1 MGGKTSIIPAAFAFP
16 QSRPKPLLQF
26 QNLLPPGTI
35 FPSTGSK
42 VLASLL
48 LLPGGFVRR
57 IVLSVCLVGF
67 TLPLT
72 AQTPAAAPATSK
84 AAIAASSAV
93 EGNAVIKDLP
103 VRKVVLYKNGVGYFE
118 HAGQVNGSQR
128 VAIDFTSSQLND
140 VLQSLTV
147 LDEGGGRIAGVNY
160 NSTTPLAEQLKT
172 LSLGMTE
179 DPTSTELF
187 GALRGQ
193 RVEVIGAPVSA
204 GGGGTITGR
213 LMSIEARTEK
223 TAADSD
229 NTVDKFYLTLVA
241 TTGAVRV
248 IELTPSLSV
257 RPLDASLQG
266 QLDRYLELLASTH
279 STGLRHLTLD
289 SIGQGQRQLR
299 VSYISEVP
307 VWKSTYRIVFPREAN
322 GKATMQ
328 GWAVVDNTVGADWDN
343 VQLSLVAGAPQS
355 FIQPLSQPLYARR
368 AEIPIA
374 TELETTPQTHEA
386 AEANGQQVS
395 MNNQLMNS
403 ATLTGRNASEL
414 VKMMPGVTFNNGGGR
429 LATLSGIANDQM
441 GARIAGANVSIRN
454 EATSDIRNTQSD
466 AQGFWSTAG
475 LTPGTYRVTISFPGF
490 SPWQENGIRLNQGDS
505 RTVANIHLRVGST
518 NSAVTVVSGADAEV
532 PADTAALNN
541 ELVGGVYRPSDAIAE
556 GDVSTSAFDD
566 FFEYALTQPVTIH
579 KNESAMVPIL
589 QQELPA
595 EHVTLWS
602 EREATPLRAVW
613 LENKSKLTL
622 DSGSFSIFEAG
633 EFAGEGLL
641 DPIHPGE
648 KRLLSYAAD
657 QAVRVKVTAR
667 DAKQRLHHVSFQKG
681 AIVETYMDT
690 ASVTYSAT
698 NSADMDRVV
707 LIEHPRRNNGWT
719 LDGGLKA
726 DEESTNL
733 YRFKLAVPQHSTQK
747 LEVKEHG
754 PQYTT
759 VDLGSNPRQEDFL
772 LELIKDAP
780 DVQAQIQPVI
790 DAGNAVGL
798 LEFKIAEA
806 QKTEETATADEA
818 RDRDNLTA
826 LKGNDAAKRF
836 VDELNHAEDQLQ
848 ATRKQIA
855 DLEQQKSRTGQAQRG
870 DLKHQL

>member
-1 MGGKTSIIPAAFAFP
+1 M
-16 QSRPKPLLQF
+16 RPKDKRSRAEKSS
-26 QNLLPPGTI
+26 NSKSGNHNEAEIIESPGTI
-35 FPSTGSK
+35 FLSPGSK
-42 VLASLL
+42 GIASLL
-48 LLPGGFVRR
+48 VLPGGFVRK
-57 IVLSVCLVGF
+57 IVFSACLAAF
-67 TLPLT
+67 TLPVT
-72 AQTPAAAPATSK
+72 AQTPVAAPSASK
-84 AAIAASSAV
+84 SAPASSSVAAT
-93 EGNAVIKDLP
+93 AVIKDLP

-118 HAGQVNGSQR
+118 HAGVVNGSQR
-128 VAIDFTSSQLND
+128 VAIDFTSPQLND

-193 RVEVIGAPVSA
+193 RVEVT
-204 GGGGTITGR
+204 GGPGGSITGR
-213 LMSIEARTEK
+213 LMSIEARSES
-223 TAADSD
+223 ADSTD
-229 NTVDKFYLTLVA
+229 GTKTVDKFYLTIVA

-248 IELTPSLSV
+248 IELTPALSV
-257 RPLDASLQG
+257 RPLDAGLQG
-266 QLDRYLELLASTH
+266 QVDRYLELLASTH

-289 SIGQGQRQLR
+289 AIGQGQRQLR

-322 GKATMQ
+322 GKATLQ

-368 AEIPIA
+368 VEVPIA

-386 AEANGQQVS
+386 AEENEDKAVAGPPPPAAAARPMAQLAAPRRIPSSVGMMSESVTVS
-395 MNNQLMNS
+395 GTGSGSGMSSNS
-403 ATLTGRNASEL
+403 S
-414 VKMMPGVTFNNGGGR
+414 
-429 LATLSGIANDQM
+429 M
-441 GARIAGANVSIRN
+441 G
-454 EATSDIRNTQSD
+454 
-466 AQGFWSTAG
+466 
-475 LTPGTYRVTISFPGF
+475 Y
-490 SPWQENGIRLNQGDS
+490 
-505 RTVANIHLRVGST
+505 VGS
-518 NSAVTVVSGADAEV
+518 SGAA
-532 PADTAALNN
+532 
-541 ELVGGVYRPSDAIAE
+541 GGVYRASDAISE
-556 GDVSTSAFDD
+556 GDVTTNAFDD
-566 FFEYALTQPVTIH
+566 FFEYSLAQPVTIH

-602 EREATPLRAVW
+602 ESEANPLRAVW
-613 LENKSKLTL
+613 LENKSTLTF

-667 DAKQRLHHVSFQKG
+667 NGQQKLHHVSFQKG
-681 AIVETYMDT
+681 LIVETYMDT

-698 NSADMDRVV
+698 NSADVDRVV
-707 LIEHPRRNNGWT
+707 LLEHPRRNNGWT

-726 DEESTNL
+726 DETSPNL
-733 YRFKLAVPQHSTQK
+733 YRFKLPVPQHATK
-747 LEVKEHG
+747 TLEVQERG
-754 PQYTT
+754 PQYMT
-759 VDLGSNPRQEDFL
+759 VDLRSNPRQDEFL
-772 LELIKDAP
+772 VRLVKDVPNA
-780 DVQAQIQPVI
+780 QAQIQPVI
-790 DAGNAVGL
+790 DAGAVVGQ

-806 QKTEETATADEA
+806 KKIEGTATADEA
-818 RDRDNLTA
+818 RDRENLTA

-836 VDELNHAEDQLQ
+836 VDELNRAEDQLQ

-855 DLEQQKSRTGQAQRG
+855 DLEQQKQAAL
-870 DLKHQL
+870 DKLNALIASITFDWDVEVAK